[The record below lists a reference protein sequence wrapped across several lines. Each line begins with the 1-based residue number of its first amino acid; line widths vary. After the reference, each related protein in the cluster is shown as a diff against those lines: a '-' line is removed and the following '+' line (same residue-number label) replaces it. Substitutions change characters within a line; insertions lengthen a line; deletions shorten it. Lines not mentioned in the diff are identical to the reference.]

1 VPYSSCEQHW
11 QTLPAKPG
19 SFAFRSR
26 ISAPAFSALPTTIH
40 SWRSQIV
47 DRHDFS
53 RYTINCRR
61 LSVSIKPSISTAVRL
76 YGWSTFS
83 NRIVDVPLDTLNS
96 EPVLPA
102 GCTKHLGV
110 SDKIGAAAAGADIVG
125 MWFSGWLAGWRERGG
140 TCQIDVAPS
149 IDHDTHYPH
158 RISCVQCLHSFIHSF
173 PSSIHP
179 SISTGDVTDGR
190 GNSRHVLSLICAIDL
205 IVHHFSISLICIL
218 V

>member
-1 VPYSSCEQHW
+1 MGRICRKGVLSVEWKKWSTLKSTTNNFGDRQKTGNVPYSSCEQHW

-53 RYTINCRR
+53 RYAINCRR
-61 LSVSIKPSISTAVRL
+61 LLVSIKPSISTAVRL

-83 NRIVDVPLDTLNS
+83 NRIDVPLDTLNS

-102 GCTKHLGV
+102 GCTKHLAV
-110 SDKIGAAAAGADIVG
+110 SDKIGAAAAAGADIVG
-125 MWFSGWLAGWRERGG
+125 MWFSGWLAGWRERRR
-140 TCQIDVAPS
+140 DVSERCGALYRS
-149 IDHDTHYPH
+149 W
-158 RISCVQCLHSFIHSF
+158 HSL
-173 PSSIHP
+173 
-179 SISTGDVTDGR
+179 STQD
-190 GNSRHVLSLICAIDL
+190 
-205 IVHHFSISLICIL
+205 
-218 V
+218 